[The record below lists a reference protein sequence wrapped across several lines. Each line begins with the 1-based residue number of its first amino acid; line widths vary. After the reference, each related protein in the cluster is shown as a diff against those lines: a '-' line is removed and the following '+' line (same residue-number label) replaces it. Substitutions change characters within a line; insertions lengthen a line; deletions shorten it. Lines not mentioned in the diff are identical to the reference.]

1 MLYDLHNEMHRSAF
15 KARCNALYRKG
26 GVVELTDRSRRT
38 PAQNRYLH
46 LILGWFAVEY
56 GETVRY
62 VKEEYFKR
70 LVNPD
75 LFVTRRHDRWL
86 GDVTLLRSTRDLT
99 TAEMSTAVD
108 RFRDWSSREAGIY
121 LPEANEEEM
130 LRSMEVEVNRMSR
143 YI

>member
-1 MLYDLHNEMHRSAF
+1 MLYDLHNELHRNAF
-15 KARCNALYRKG
+15 KARCNALYNKG
-26 GVVELTDRSRRT
+26 GIVELTDRSRRT
-38 PAQNRYLH
+38 QAQNRYLH

-56 GETVRY
+56 GETVQY

-70 LVNPD
+70 LVNAD

-86 GDVTLLRSTRDLT
+86 GDVTVLRSTRELT

>member
-1 MLYDLHNEMHRSAF
+1 MLYDLHNELHRSAF
-15 KARCNALYRKG
+15 KTRCNALYRKG

-75 LFVTRRHDRWL
+75 LFVTRRHDKWL

-99 TAEMSTAVD
+99 VSELSQAVD

>member
-15 KARCNALYRKG
+15 RARCNALYRKG

-75 LFVTRRHDRWL
+75 LFVSRRHDRWL
-86 GDVTLLRSTRDLT
+86 GDVTVLRSTRELT
-99 TAEMSTAVD
+99 AAEMSTAVD

-121 LPEANEEEM
+121 LPEASEEEM
-130 LRSMEVEVNRMSR
+130 LRSIEVEVNRMAR

>member
-1 MLYDLHNEMHRSAF
+1 MLYDLHNELHRSAF
-15 KARCNALYRKG
+15 RARCNALYRKG

-75 LFVTRRHDRWL
+75 LFVTRRHDKWL

-99 TAEMSTAVD
+99 TSELSQAVD
-108 RFRDWSSREAGIY
+108 RFRDWSSRDAGIY
-121 LPEANEEEM
+121 LPEASEEEM

>member
-1 MLYDLHNEMHRSAF
+1 MLYDLHNELHRNAF
-15 KARCNALYRKG
+15 KARCNALYHKG
-26 GVVELTDRSRRT
+26 GIVELTDRSRRT
-38 PAQNRYLH
+38 QAQNRYLH

-56 GETVRY
+56 GETVQY

-70 LVNPD
+70 LVNVD

-86 GDVTLLRSTRDLT
+86 GDVTVLRSTRELT

>member
-1 MLYDLHNEMHRSAF
+1 MHRSAF

-99 TAEMSTAVD
+99 VSELSQAVD

-121 LPEANEEEM
+121 LPEASEEEM
-130 LRSMEVEVNRMSR
+130 LRSVEVEVNRMSR

>member
-1 MLYDLHNEMHRSAF
+1 MHRSAF

-75 LFVTRRHDRWL
+75 LFVTRRRDRWL

-99 TAEMSTAVD
+99 TSELSQAVD

-121 LPEANEEEM
+121 LPEASEEEM
-130 LRSMEVEVNRMSR
+130 LRSVEVEVNRMSR

>member
-1 MLYDLHNEMHRSAF
+1 MLYDLHNELHRSAF
-15 KARCNALYRKG
+15 RARCNALYRKG

-99 TAEMSTAVD
+99 TSELSQAVD
-108 RFRDWSSREAGIY
+108 RFRDWSSRDAGIY
-121 LPEANEEEM
+121 LPEASEEEM